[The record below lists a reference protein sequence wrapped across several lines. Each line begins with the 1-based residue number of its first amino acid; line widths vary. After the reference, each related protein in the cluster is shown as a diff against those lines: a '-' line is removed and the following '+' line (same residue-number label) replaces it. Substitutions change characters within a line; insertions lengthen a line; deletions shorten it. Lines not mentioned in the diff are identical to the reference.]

1 MATPDDNNVDDVF
14 DPGGRLRPDLL
25 SGGAAA
31 AVQEAV
37 RLACETRWDSLR
49 SPHIFMGLLAVPDGG
64 VRNWGE
70 RLRADLPELLGKFK
84 ELFHL
89 KDGDP
94 RPLILLSREF
104 LSDNALRLFRDAHNR
119 AREQHR
125 SQITPMDLL
134 ICLLTSSQSIVA
146 ECFER
151 IGLTAAKLTE
161 LAVMAEQHADR
172 P

>member
-1 MATPDDNNVDDVF
+1 
-14 DPGGRLRPDLL
+14 
-25 SGGAAA
+25 
-31 AVQEAV
+31 
-37 RLACETRWDSLR
+37 
-49 SPHIFMGLLAVPDGG
+49 MGLLAVPDAG

-84 ELFHL
+84 ELFYQ
-89 KDGDP
+89 DSGESE
-94 RPLILLSREF
+94 PLVLLSREF
-104 LSDNALRLFRDAHNR
+104 LSDNALRLLREAHER
-119 AREQHR
+119 ARDHHR
-125 SQITPMDLL
+125 LQITPMDML

-161 LAVMAEQHADR
+161 LAVMAEQQADE